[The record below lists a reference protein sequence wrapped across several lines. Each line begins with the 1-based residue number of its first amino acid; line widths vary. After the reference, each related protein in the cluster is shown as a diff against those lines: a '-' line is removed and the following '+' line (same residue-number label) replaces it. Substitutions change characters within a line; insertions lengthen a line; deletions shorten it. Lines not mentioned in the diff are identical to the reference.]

1 MNKICTEILKYWGNP
16 SYIGLSNI
24 QYYLNI
30 KYPEMD
36 ERTRNSIYDCMSE
49 ILNIDVR
56 TIDTIDHD
64 AYDDDITDYEFVN

>member
-1 MNKICTEILKYWGNP
+1 
-16 SYIGLSNI
+16 
-24 QYYLNI
+24 
-30 KYPEMD
+30 MD

-64 AYDDDITDYEFVN
+64 AYDEFNKNIK